1 MKAIQI
7 NIVDITPM
15 FAKTAKEK
23 GYFTFYRSEDT
34 PGYEIQRDNE
44 YKDWIPKDVA
54 KQVYYIVDN
63 KTISI
68 LQKIK
73 LNLSKILND
82 K

>member
-7 NIVDITPM
+7 NVVNITPM
-15 FAKTAKEK
+15 SAKTAKEK
-23 GYFTFYRSEDT
+23 GYFTFHRSDDT
-34 PGYEIQRDNE
+34 SGYEIQRDNE
-44 YKDWIPKDVA
+44 YKDWLPKDIA

-63 KTISI
+63 NTLTL